1 MEKRKN
7 DYIFVIIINQLNR
20 MIQNSKKVNQVFQ
33 TKNYTMFK
41 FREDNRTLN
50 KTHIS
55 KLTDKMKNVG
65 WIPGSYVVIND
76 KGEIIDGQHRVKAAI
91 NAGVPVTYT
100 IERKAGFEQI
110 RGLNQNQKNW
120 SLADHIH
127 GYVKE
132 NNPNYI
138 KLDNFLK
145 EFPDFRVT
153 EALMF
158 LQNNASPVHRDVFES
173 GQFQVRNVEKGK
185 VWAKNILSL
194 KPFFEKG
201 YNKSIFVRAL
211 IRIMAKKS
219 DFKFEEFLHKVQLRP
234 GMIHLCGS
242 VDLYTEM
249 IEDIY
254 NYRRRTDEK
263 LNLRF

>member
-1 MEKRKN
+1 
-7 DYIFVIIINQLNR
+7 
-20 MIQNSKKVNQVFQ
+20 MIQKQKQVNQVFQ
-33 TKNYTMFK
+33 TKNYGMFK
-41 FREDNRTLN
+41 FREDNRILN
-50 KTHIS
+50 KTHIT
-55 KLTDKMKNVG
+55 KLTEKMVNVG
-65 WIPGSYVVIND
+65 WISGSYVVINE

-91 NAGVPVTYT
+91 NAGVPINYT

-110 RGLNQNQKNW
+110 RSLNQNQKNW

-138 KLDNFLK
+138 KLDNFVK
-145 EFPDFRVT
+145 EFPEFRVT
-153 EALMF
+153 ESLMF
-158 LQNNASPVHRDVFES
+158 LQNNSNPVHRDVFES
-173 GQFQVRNVEKGK
+173 GQFQVKNIEKGRE
-185 VWAKNILSL
+185 WAKNIQQL

-211 IRIMAKKS
+211 IKIMSKKP
-219 DFKFEEFLHKVQLRP
+219 DFKFEEFFHKVQLRP

-242 VDLYTEM
+242 VELYTEM
-249 IEDIY
+249 IEEIY